1 MRDLFFLLTERRQML
16 KARKEMDK
24 ENTLTKKQPEAA
36 QSSISGNREFGRNI
50 GNHQSW
56 LNNERELE
64 RRCAYGVDHL
74 CAFDIC

>member
-1 MRDLFFLLTERRQML
+1 ML

-24 ENTLTKKQPEAA
+24 ENTLTKKQPEAT
-36 QSSISGNREFGRNI
+36 QTSISGNREFGRNI

-64 RRCAYGVDHL
+64 RRCA
-74 CAFDIC
+74 